1 MVVGIEGHNP
11 SGNCLVASKLVDS
24 IPPTSIADDKDLN
37 PAKKLAIDKSQPI
50 DITSKRIELS
60 MAYVTQDDNLI
71 GTLTV
76 KETISYSAQLWL
88 SDKMA
93 PSDKE
98 ALVES
103 TIVVHIP
110 LVLLLVGIQLCLFSC
125 QFFTTGPIL
134 HLVLRRL
141 LDFGKKLPI
150 PDALLINGQRDSA
163 VFTSQA
169 GKTYKFR
176 VSNVGL
182 RTSINLRIQGH
193 SLKLIEVEGAHTLQ
207 DTYES
212 LDIHVGQ
219 SVV

>member
-1 MVVGIEGHNP
+1 VVGIEGHNP

-169 GKTYKFR
+169 
-176 VSNVGL
+176 
-182 RTSINLRIQGH
+182 
-193 SLKLIEVEGAHTLQ
+193 
-207 DTYES
+207 
-212 LDIHVGQ
+212 
-219 SVV
+219 

>member
-1 MVVGIEGHNP
+1 M
-11 SGNCLVASKLVDS
+11 K
-24 IPPTSIADDKDLN
+24 
-37 PAKKLAIDKSQPI
+37 
-50 DITSKRIELS
+50 
-60 MAYVTQDDNLI
+60 AYVTQDDNFI

-76 KETISYSAQLWL
+76 REVISYSAQLRL
-88 SDKMA
+88 PDKMA

-103 TIVVHIP
+103 TIVHIP

-125 QFFTTGPIL
+125 QFSTTGPIL

-141 LDFGKKLPI
+141 LDFGKKLSS
-150 PDALLINGQRDSA
+150 PDALLINGQRDSV
-163 VFTSQA
+163 VFTGQA

-182 RTSINLRIQGH
+182 TTSINFRIQGH

>member
-1 MVVGIEGHNP
+1 VVGIEGHNP

-88 SDKMA
+88 PDKMA

-103 TIVVHIP
+103 TIVAMGLQDCTDTAIGNWHLRGISGGEKRRVHIP

-163 VFTSQA
+163 VFISQA
-169 GKTYKFR
+169 
-176 VSNVGL
+176 
-182 RTSINLRIQGH
+182 
-193 SLKLIEVEGAHTLQ
+193 
-207 DTYES
+207 
-212 LDIHVGQ
+212 
-219 SVV
+219 